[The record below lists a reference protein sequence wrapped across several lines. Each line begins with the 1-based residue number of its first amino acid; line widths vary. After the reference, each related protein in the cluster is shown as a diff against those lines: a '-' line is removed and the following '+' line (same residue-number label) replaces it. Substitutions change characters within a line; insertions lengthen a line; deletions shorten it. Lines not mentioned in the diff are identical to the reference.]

1 MKRNIYIGI
10 VFYMLYLFLGAS
22 SFDLVEAV
30 LLLSVLVFVPIA
42 YWLIYTTK
50 RDGSPLLF
58 HRSIVQCFPMAAGSA
73 VITFL
78 FDIAWLA
85 LVWWLYGILL
95 ALFAIVKC
103 LERGC
108 RPLHELA
115 IDSGFMYLSIGGFW
129 VYASVA
135 QLEIMNFS
143 QEIVLLT
150 AVHFHYS
157 SFIIPI
163 VAGLLGRLYVRNRS
177 IFNTMLI
184 IIIVS
189 PLTVAVGITYSR
201 VIEWLAVCLYFI
213 SLYMYGYFVLTT
225 AFRNRLAKGFVVVSA
240 LILLVTISFS
250 LIYAYGRLQH
260 SFTISIETMVWI
272 HGVTNAF
279 GVVLGALIGWSLEK
293 TEVPYAYYGK
303 KSSNIYGN
311 MKIGSS
317 FLSKKQLL
325 SNEAYSGLVD
335 SMKDYQ
341 SSHFDANQLSTIIR
355 NFYEQTENYSMR
367 AQVQWSPWFRPFAA
381 LYSLI
386 SKKTEQI
393 HLGLHSEWQQITG
406 EIVGVT
412 SEKDGRKQVRAWIR
426 TNEKDETM
434 FVALYSMHTYDGEV
448 YMNIALPLLFSNMT
462 GILRLENQ
470 SNQLVITSKVA
481 NDRKDE
487 GIYLCFSKLRIMLP
501 LSETFYIEET
511 DEGEL
516 TADHQMKI
524 FGKRFLRIRY
534 RLMKREVREECS

>member
-10 VFYMLYLFLGAS
+10 ALYILYLSLGIS
-22 SFDLVEAV
+22 SFDIVEAV
-30 LLLSVLVFVPIA
+30 LLLSVLVFVPTA
-42 YWLIYTTK
+42 YWLIHTTK

-58 HRSIVQCFPMAAGSA
+58 HDLIVQCFPIAGGSA

-78 FDIAWLA
+78 FDIAWVA
-85 LVWWLYGILL
+85 LVWWLYAILL
-95 ALFAIVKC
+95 TLFAIVKC
-103 LERGC
+103 LERGS

-129 VYASVA
+129 LYASVA

-163 VAGLLGRLYVRNRS
+163 VAGLLGRLSIKNRS
-177 IFNTMLI
+177 IFNMMLI

-201 VIEWLAVCLYFI
+201 LIEWLAVCLYFI
-213 SLYMYGYFVLTT
+213 SLYTYGYFVLTT
-225 AFRNRLAKGFVVVSA
+225 SFRNRVAKGFVVVSA

-279 GVVLGALIGWSLEK
+279 GVVLGALIGWILEK
-293 TEVPYAYYGK
+293 TEMPYAYYGK
-303 KSSNIYGN
+303 KSSNIFGS
-311 MKIGSS
+311 MIIGSS
-317 FLSKKQLL
+317 FLGKKQLV
-325 SNEAYSGLVD
+325 SNESYSGLVD
-335 SMKDYQ
+335 NMKDYQ
-341 SSHFDANQLSTIIR
+341 SPHFNVNQLSPGIR
-355 NFYEQTENYSMR
+355 NFYEQTENYTMQ
-367 AQVQWSPWFRPFAA
+367 AQVQWSPWFSPFAR
-381 LYSLI
+381 LYILI
-386 SKKTEQI
+386 SKKTKQI
-393 HLGLHSEWQQITG
+393 HLGVHSEWQQITG
-406 EIVGVT
+406 KIVGVI
-412 SEKDGRKQVRAWIR
+412 SEKDGRKHVRAWIR
-426 TNEKDETM
+426 TNEQDETM
-434 FVALYSMHTYDGEV
+434 FVALYSMHTYDGDV
-448 YMNIALPLLFSNMT
+448 YMNIALPLPFSNMT
-462 GILRLENQ
+462 GILRLENR
-470 SNQLVITSKVA
+470 SNQLVITSKAA

-487 GIYLCFSKLRIMLP
+487 GIYLCFSKLSIMLP

-534 RLMKREVREECS
+534 LLMKRDVKEECS